1 MKKKI
6 IIIAIVIIIL
16 GIGSFLALKYH
27 NKKEAD
33 KYNDKL
39 SEIITQ
45 NSWERDGGGD
55 TERIYFSE
63 DGSYGYY
70 CLCGN
75 PVGNSDLYDSY
86 VYDKE
91 TNTIK
96 LINSYGGKSEL
107 IKIKEVSELKLVL
120 DFDGKEKTFYSTEGM
135 YLKDNPLP
143 IAGIEYKTSEDIRIE
158 FKKDGTFESYDNKKG
173 GYTYSSDICFT
184 WTYDEEYK
192 TIYLECNDEVE
203 RKIMLFKYDESK
215 IKTSPI
221 TLLIFN
227 PETEVEF
234 EPVK

>member
-6 IIIAIVIIIL
+6 TIIAIIIIIL
-16 GIGSFLALKYH
+16 GIGAFLALKYH
-27 NKKEAD
+27 NKKEDA

-39 SEIITQ
+39 SELITQ
-45 NSWERDGGGD
+45 NNWERDGGGD
-55 TERIYFSE
+55 TEHISFRE
-63 DGSYGYY
+63 DGSYAYY

-120 DFDGKEKTFYSTEGM
+120 DFDGKEKTFYSVEGM

-143 IAGIEYKTSEDIRIE
+143 IAGIEYKTSEDVRIE
-158 FKKDGTFESYDNKKG
+158 FKKDGTFESYDYKKG
-173 GYTYSSDICFT
+173 GFTYASDICFY
-184 WTYDEEYK
+184 WTYDEEYE
-192 TIYLECNDEVE
+192 TIYLECNDEIE
-203 RKIMLFKYDESK
+203 RKIMLHKYDESN
-215 IKTSPI
+215 IETSPI

-227 PETEVEF
+227 PETAVEF
-234 EPVK
+234 EPIK

>member
-6 IIIAIVIIIL
+6 LIIAIIIIIL
-16 GIGSFLALKYH
+16 GIGAFLALKYH

-39 SEIITQ
+39 SELITQ

-75 PVGNSDLYDSY
+75 PVGNSDAYDSY

-120 DFDGKEKTFYSTEGM
+120 DFDGKEKTFYSIEGM
-135 YLKDNPLP
+135 YLENNPLP
-143 IAGIEYKTSEDIRIE
+143 IAGIEYKTMEDIRIE

-184 WTYDEEYK
+184 WTYDEEYE

-203 RKIMLFKYDESK
+203 RKIMLHKYDESN
-215 IKTSPI
+215 IERSPI

-227 PETEVEF
+227 PETAVEF
-234 EPVK
+234 EPIK